1 MTRSKAR
8 QRKKQPPAVR
18 VTNVKREP
26 RRIAPALPAAT
37 PRVRQKKGKR

>member
-18 VTNVKREP
+18 VQIARTP
-26 RRIAPALPAAT
+26 RRITPALPQAV
-37 PRVRQKKGKR
+37 PRVRQKRGKR